1 MEWTI
6 DIGSDLPSNPDPLSV
21 THSMLRDVD
30 VRKKEGGRLVQD
42 MHTID
47 HVEVVHHKRHDRR
60 QNTEPRTIHY
70 IPQNT
75 AEPE

>member
-30 VRKKEGGRLVQD
+30 VRKKEGGSLVQD
-42 MHTID
+42 MHT
-47 HVEVVHHKRHDRR
+47 
-60 QNTEPRTIHY
+60 PRTV
-70 IPQNT
+70 T
-75 AEPE
+75 